1 MYSSAEQKKIRLSGQ
16 MGTASSQSGSEMS
29 DGIPN
34 SVMASMMGRNQQSGS
49 SVDDLGDQ
57 LRSRMSGVQQ
67 HAPDKTTAAE
77 DEADRLSA
85 SVRGTSPEEVKADM
99 GRKMGADFS
108 GVRFHTDA
116 QAEQS
121 ATSMGAR
128 AYAKGNNVYFGKGGF
143 DAQIAAHELVH
154 TVQQGAVAGEGTMS
168 MPAGEVQM
176 WPWSKK
182 KPSTKI
188 TNMQLMPSQMGGN
201 SSTDAAAEMLNNLTP
216 EYLATLGPKD
226 RELLNKWIG
235 GESAKAIKNY
245 MATAG
250 GNKRVIFRQNVAP
263 MTNANT
269 LMQKY
274 MNETMSRVDPSYKDD
289 LVEDFQTNT
298 TYNEG
303 TNKFSTSKDSLKHA
317 VNRTTNLMSQDKD
330 SLNLL
335 SEMSKG
341 MDGENFSDDERS
353 DIMGAHY
360 LLRGAQPEL
369 YNYAGKKA
377 GDSYDAFG
385 DSIGRRGV
393 QGTQNLMKVIS
404 SKGDLGDNGESIANL
419 NATLKD
425 VVSKKAPE
433 PAPEPA
439 PAAAPAPA
447 PAAPLG
453 ENTSAQTMGYRS
465 DRIGRMAAD
474 QSITYDPTST
484 DDDQI
489 NLGLRR
495 MYDRIKNSDPNED
508 PAVTSRRKQEFAQAR
523 AAQIQQEI
531 RASQRASAPAPA
543 PAPKKKWWQFWKK

>member
-1 MYSSAEQKKIRLSGQ
+1 MYSSAEQKKLRLSGQ
-16 MGTASSQSGSEMS
+16 MGNASSRSGATMG
-29 DGIPN
+29 DGVPN
-34 SVMASMMGRNQQSGS
+34 SVKSSMMGGNQQSGS
-49 SVDDLGDQ
+49 SVDDLGDK
-57 LRSRMSGVQQ
+57 LRSRLSVAQAQ
-67 HAPDKTTAAE
+67 IPAAE

-99 GRKMGADFS
+99 GRRMGADFS

-128 AYAKGNNVYFGKGGF
+128 AYAKGNDVYFGKGGF

-154 TVQQGAVAGEGTMS
+154 TVQQGAVSGEGTMS
-168 MPAGEVQM
+168 TPAGGIQM

-201 SSTDAAAEMLNNLTP
+201 SSTDAATEMLNNLTP

-298 TYNEG
+298 TYNKG
-303 TNKFSTSKDSLKHA
+303 TNKFSTSNDSLKRA

-341 MDGENFSDDERS
+341 MDDENFSDDERS

-404 SKGDLGDNGESIANL
+404 SKGDLGDNGESLANL

-433 PAPEPA
+433 PAP
-439 PAAAPAPA
+439 APAPA
-447 PAAPLG
+447 PTPAAPLG

-474 QSITYDPTST
+474 HSVDYDPTST
-484 DDDQI
+484 DNDQI

-495 MYDRIKNSDPNED
+495 MYNNIKNADPNED
-508 PAVTSRRKQEFAQAR
+508 PEKTSERKRQFAQAR

-531 RASQRASAPAPA
+531 REKQRASAPAPA
-543 PAPKKKWWQFWKK
+543 PAPQKKWWQFWKK

>member
-1 MYSSAEQKKIRLSGQ
+1 MYSSAEQKKLRLSGQ
-16 MGTASSQSGSEMS
+16 MGNASSRSGATMG
-29 DGIPN
+29 DGVPN
-34 SVMASMMGRNQQSGS
+34 SVKSSMMGGNQQSGS
-49 SVDDLGDQ
+49 SVDDLGDK
-57 LRSRMSGVQQ
+57 LRSRLSVAQAQ
-67 HAPDKTTAAE
+67 IPAAE

-99 GRKMGADFS
+99 GRRMGADFS
-108 GVRFHTDA
+108 RVRFHTDA

-128 AYAKGNNVYFGKGGF
+128 AYAKGNDVYFGKGGF

-168 MPAGEVQM
+168 TPAGGIQM

-216 EYLATLGPKD
+216 EYLATLGSKD
-226 RELLNKWIG
+226 RELLNKWVG

-341 MDGENFSDDERS
+341 MDDENFSDDERS

-385 DSIGRRGV
+385 DSVGRRGV

-433 PAPEPA
+433 PAPAPA
-439 PAAAPAPA
+439 PALAPA

-465 DRIGRMAAD
+465 DRIGSMAAD
-474 QSITYDPTST
+474 RSVDYDPTST
-484 DDDQI
+484 DNDQI

-495 MYDRIKNSDPNED
+495 MYNNIKNADPNED
-508 PAVTSRRKQEFAQAR
+508 PEMASARKKQFAQAR

-531 RASQRASAPAPA
+531 REKQRASAPAPA
-543 PAPKKKWWQFWKK
+543 AAPQKKWWQFWKK